1 MKNKKSLANSD
12 KGPSKFIKDVRDYTD
27 ETDFIIIFSHYT
39 ISLLCFLI
47 ISLRRLNSSIDIGS
61 CPLCSVI
68 FE

>member
-39 ISLLCFLI
+39 IFLLCFLI
-47 ISLRRLNSSIDIGS
+47 ILILS
-61 CPLCSVI
+61 
-68 FE
+68 